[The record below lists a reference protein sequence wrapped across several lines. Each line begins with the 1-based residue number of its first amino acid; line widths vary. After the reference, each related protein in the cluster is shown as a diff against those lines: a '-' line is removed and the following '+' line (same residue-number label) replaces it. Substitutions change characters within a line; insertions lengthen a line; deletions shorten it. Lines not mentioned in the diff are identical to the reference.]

1 MFIQLSE
8 ERHVFRF
15 MERFM
20 RIIKINIMSVR
31 GAKTRRVGYCDH
43 WDPGPY
49 PPISSP
55 LLLSVLHCVNE
66 GQDLVVY
73 ILVVLDIMP

>member
-8 ERHVFRF
+8 EQNVFCF

-31 GAKTRRVGYCDH
+31 GAKTRRVGFCDH

-55 LLLSVLHCVNE
+55 LLLSVLHCRGVNE
-66 GQDLVVY
+66 GQDLY
-73 ILVVLDIMP
+73 ILVVQDIMP